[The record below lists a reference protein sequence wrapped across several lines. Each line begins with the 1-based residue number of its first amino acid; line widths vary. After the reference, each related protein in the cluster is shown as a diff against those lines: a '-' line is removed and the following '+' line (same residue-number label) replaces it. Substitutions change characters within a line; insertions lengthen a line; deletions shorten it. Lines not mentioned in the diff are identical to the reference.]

1 MSGDFQFKYPTQK
14 RWRGEKGGGG
24 GVGGSCKV
32 EKLKIEKVPLDKTLK
47 ILSPQCQ
54 VRPRNEA

>member
-1 MSGDFQFKYPTQK
+1 MSRDFQFKYPTQK
-14 RWRGEKGGGG
+14 RRMGEKGG

>member
-1 MSGDFQFKYPTQK
+1 M
-14 RWRGEKGGGG
+14 GEKGG